1 MYIRSAHAEA
11 DLRPLRHI
19 IHENPLGILT
29 IGIRS
34 SLYPFLQSSLI
45 SFILDVQDRSSET
58 ELGCLRGHLA
68 RANPQSKAII
78 DTLTASPQLNNILE
92 DEVLVIFSVAAHHYV
107 TPKFYTETKPTSGKV
122 VPTWNYAAVQA
133 YGKAR
138 VYFDSKSEHTSAFL
152 QQQISDLSHHNE
164 TTTMGYTGGDK
175 PSEWKASDAPERYIE
190 IMKKSII
197 GIEIEIKGLEG
208 KFKMSQEL
216 SEGER
221 EGVVRG
227 FERLGNEVGR
237 AVSRL
242 VELRGD
248 LKYQK

>member
-11 DLRPLRHI
+11 DLR
-19 IHENPLGILT
+19 
-29 IGIRS
+29 
-34 SLYPFLQSSLI
+34 LYPFLQSSHI

-133 YGKAR
+133 YGRAR
-138 VYFDSKSEHTSAFL
+138 VYFDSKSEYTSAFL

-175 PSEWKASDAPERYIE
+175 PTEWKVSDAPERYIE
-190 IMKKSII
+190 IMKKNII
-197 GIEIEIKGLEG
+197 GIEIEIKRLEG

-216 SEGER
+216 SQGDR
-221 EGVVRG
+221 EGVIHG
-227 FERLGNEVGR
+227 FESLNNEVGR
-237 AVSRL
+237 EVSRL

-248 LKYQK
+248 LEYQK